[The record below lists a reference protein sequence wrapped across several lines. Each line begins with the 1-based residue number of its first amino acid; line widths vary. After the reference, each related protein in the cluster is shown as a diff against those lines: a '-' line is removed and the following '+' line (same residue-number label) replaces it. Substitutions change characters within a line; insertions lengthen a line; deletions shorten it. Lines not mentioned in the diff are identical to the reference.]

1 VTVSA
6 PGSGAHPVIEMSAST
21 WRRAA
26 RLHASPELFTV
37 GHTATTE
44 ETPMHTTA
52 DVRVFDDVHGLAP
65 SVSATRYAATV
76 RATLRNHVRSASRP

>member
-1 VTVSA
+1 
-6 PGSGAHPVIEMSAST
+6 
-21 WRRAA
+21 
-26 RLHASPELFTV
+26 
-37 GHTATTE
+37 
-44 ETPMHTTA
+44 MHTTA